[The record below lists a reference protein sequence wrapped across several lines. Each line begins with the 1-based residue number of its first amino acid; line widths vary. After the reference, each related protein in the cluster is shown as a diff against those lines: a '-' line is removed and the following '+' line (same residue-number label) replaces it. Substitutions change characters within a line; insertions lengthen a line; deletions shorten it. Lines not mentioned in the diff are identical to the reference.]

1 MWKSLVLLLFKLGR
15 WTAGEH
21 RIDRTLK
28 ASFLSSPLHPSL
40 SHPSPPIVWPLLPPV
55 LISAP
60 IVSYESPPPNPKPQK
75 LEEVTNLQERVEA
88 IGEGVSISQHHGV
101 ENRDMGMREGFG
113 DSRGLW
119 DGDSGWRGGRW
130 G

>member
-1 MWKSLVLLLFKLGR
+1 MNIALIVLSRPLFSPLPFILLF
-15 WTAGEH
+15 
-21 RIDRTLK
+21 RIPHHQ
-28 ASFLSSPLHPSL
+28 LSGLYYPPSSYQHQL
-40 SHPSPPIVWPLLPPV
+40 RVTNPPTPPTPS
-55 LISAP
+55 
-60 IVSYESPPPNPKPQK
+60 PQK

-101 ENRDMGMREGFG
+101 ENRDMGMREGFR

>member
-28 ASFLSSPLHPSL
+28 ASFLSSPLHPPL

-60 IVSYESPPPNPKPQK
+60 IASYESPPPPPPSPQK
-75 LEEVTNLQERVEA
+75 LEEVTNLQERVET
-88 IGEGVSISQHHGV
+88 IGEGGCLSV
-101 ENRDMGMREGFG
+101 
-113 DSRGLW
+113 
-119 DGDSGWRGGRW
+119 
-130 G
+130 